1 MTRGKKYQPVKRRVS
16 ERAVLAR
23 VNRLL
28 TKRKAGRVFKARH
41 GAPSDYFRV
50 LKGESMVQYVELK
63 DLAEQLGVLKSWEV
77 LSD

>member
-1 MTRGKKYQPVKRRVS
+1 MKRGKNARPVKRRVS
-16 ERAVLAR
+16 ERAILAR
-23 VNRLL
+23 VNRVL
-28 TKRKAGRVFKARH
+28 TKRKAGRVFKARY

-50 LKGESMVQYVELK
+50 LKGESMAQYVELK